1 MNVVLYSTGCPQ
13 CMVLEKKLEMKGIPY
28 TKSDNFDK
36 VIEAG
41 YLTAPVLE
49 VEGVLMAFGEA
60 NKWISER

>member
-13 CMVLEKKLEMKGIPY
+13 CIVLEKKLEMKGIPY

-41 YLTAPVLE
+41 YTTAPILE
-49 VEGVLMAFGEA
+49 VEGILMPFGEA

>member
-49 VEGVLMAFGEA
+49 VEGVLMSFGEA

>member
-49 VEGVLMAFGEA
+49 VEGVFMAFGEA